1 MFIATQ
7 RQIADLPPVRQ
18 SVHSAS
24 VGVFTAVSGRAM
36 PFDSVA
42 TLRDLVAIPSINPMG
57 RAVAGPEF
65 FEYRVTDYLEKL
77 FARLGIPTVRQPIAL
92 LRENLIARLDGNP
105 SPEQG
110 GSVIL
115 LEAHQD
121 TVPVE
126 GMTIPPF
133 AANVENGRVYGRGA
147 CDIKGGMTSLLAVM
161 ARLAAERANLQ
172 NKQSPSPTVFM
183 ACTVNEEHGFT
194 GALGLCRL
202 WETADSIFPIK
213 PHAAIVAEPTQLQVI
228 VAHKGA
234 VRWRLH
240 MQGRS
245 SHSSA
250 PEKGA
255 NAIFRMAKVLNVL
268 ECYQNE
274 IVGGLATHPLCG
286 KATLSVGT
294 ITGGI
299 SVNTVPDRATIE
311 IDRRLVPGEDPVRA
325 RQHVIDF
332 IAQETGL
339 AEHIEHAEPYMK
351 NGGLN
356 DARNGALADQLVAAV
371 RTLGIASQT
380 CGVAFGTD
388 AACYDA
394 VGVPTVVFGPGSIEQ
409 AHTAD
414 EWVPLVEVDQ
424 ASEAIYRF
432 IADFSVAPSRD

>member
-1 MFIATQ
+1 M
-7 RQIADLPPVRQ
+7 
-18 SVHSAS
+18 
-24 VGVFTAVSGRAM
+24 M
-36 PFDSVA
+36 FDSVA

-57 RAVAGPEF
+57 RTVIGPDFLEH
-65 FEYRVTDYLEKL
+65 RVTGYLENL
-77 FARLGIPTVRQPIAL
+77 FARLAVPTVRQPIVP
-92 LRENLIARLDGNP
+92 LRENLIARLDGYP

-126 GMTIPPF
+126 GMIIPPF
-133 AANVENGRVYGRGA
+133 AATVENGRLFGRGA
-147 CDIKGGMTSLLAVM
+147 CDIKGGMTSMLAVM
-161 ARLAAERANLQ
+161 ARLAAERANSRE
-172 NKQSPSPTVFM
+172 KQLSSPTVFM

-202 WETADSIFPIK
+202 WETAEAIFPCK

-240 MQGRS
+240 TRGRS

-255 NAIFRMAKVLNVL
+255 NAIFRMAKVLAAL
-268 ECYQNE
+268 ERYQKE
-274 IVGGLATHPLCG
+274 MVGGLAEHPLCG

-311 IDRRLVPGEDPVRA
+311 IDRRLAPGEDPARA

-339 AEHIEHAEPYMK
+339 AEHIEHAEPFTK
-351 NGGLN
+351 HGGLN
-356 DARNGALADQLVAAV
+356 DARNGALANQLVAAV
-371 RTLGIASQT
+371 RSLGIASQT
-380 CGVAFGTD
+380 CGVGFGTD

-414 EWVPLVEVDQ
+414 EWISLAELDQ
-424 ASEAIYRF
+424 ASEAVYRF
-432 IADFSVAPSRD
+432 ISQFQHAK

>member
-1 MFIATQ
+1 MT
-7 RQIADLPPVRQ
+7 
-18 SVHSAS
+18 
-24 VGVFTAVSGRAM
+24 
-36 PFDSVA
+36 FDPVA

-65 FEYRVTDYLEKL
+65 FEYRVTEYLEQL
-77 FARLGIPTVRQPIAL
+77 FASLGIPTVRQPIAP
-92 LRENLIARLDGNP
+92 LRENLIARLDGYP
-105 SPEQG
+105 WPEHG

-133 AANVENGRVYGRGA
+133 AATVEKGRLFGRGA
-147 CDIKGGMTSLLAVM
+147 CDIKGGMTSMLAVM
-161 ARLAAERANLQ
+161 ARLAAERAKLQ
-172 NKQSPSPTVFM
+172 GQEIARPTVYM
-183 ACTVNEEHGFT
+183 ACPVNEEHGFT

-202 WETADSIFPIK
+202 WETADPIFPIK
-213 PHAAIVAEPTQLQVI
+213 PHVAIVAEPTQLRVI

-240 MQGRS
+240 THGRS

-255 NAIFRMAKVLNVL
+255 NAIFRMAKVLNAL
-268 ECYQNE
+268 ERYQKE
-274 IVGGLATHPLCG
+274 IVGGLAEHPLCG

-311 IDRRLVPGEDPVRA
+311 IDRRLVPGEDPMRA
-325 RQHVIDF
+325 RQHIIDF
-332 IAQETGL
+332 LAQETGL

-351 NGGLN
+351 NGGLT
-356 DARNGALADQLVAAV
+356 DARNGGLADQLVAVV
-371 RTLGIASQT
+371 RGLGIASQKS
-380 CGVAFGTD
+380 GVAYGTD

-414 EWVPLVEVDQ
+414 EWVPLAEVDQ
-424 ASEAIYRF
+424 VSEAIYRF
-432 IADFSVAPSRD
+432 IAEFQPAK

>member
-1 MFIATQ
+1 MT
-7 RQIADLPPVRQ
+7 
-18 SVHSAS
+18 
-24 VGVFTAVSGRAM
+24 
-36 PFDSVA
+36 FDSVA
-42 TLRDLVAIPSINPMG
+42 TLRDLVAIPSVNPMG

-77 FARLGIPTVRQPIAL
+77 FARLEIPTVRQPIAP
-92 LRENLIARLDGNP
+92 LRENLIARLDGYP
-105 SPEQG
+105 LPDQG
-110 GSVIL
+110 GRVIL

-133 AANVENGRVYGRGA
+133 GAALDKGRLFGRGA

-161 ARLAAERANLQ
+161 ARLAAERA
-172 NKQSPSPTVFM
+172 KQPSREIPSPTVYM

-202 WETADSIFPIK
+202 WETADPIFPRK
-213 PHAAIVAEPTQLQVI
+213 PDVAIVAEPTQLQVI

-240 MQGRS
+240 THGRS

-255 NAIFRMAKVLNVL
+255 NAIFRMAKVLNAL
-268 ECYQNE
+268 ERYQTE
-274 IVGGLATHPLCG
+274 IVGALAAHALCG

-294 ITGGI
+294 ISGGI

-325 RQHVIDF
+325 RQHIIDF

-339 AEHIEHAEPYMK
+339 IEHIEHAEPYMK

-356 DARNGALADQLVAAV
+356 DARNGTLADRLVVAV
-371 RTLGIASQT
+371 RSMGVESQKS
-380 CGVAFGTD
+380 GVAYGTD

-414 EWVPLVEVDQ
+414 EWIPLAEVDQ

-432 IADFSVAPSRD
+432 IAKI